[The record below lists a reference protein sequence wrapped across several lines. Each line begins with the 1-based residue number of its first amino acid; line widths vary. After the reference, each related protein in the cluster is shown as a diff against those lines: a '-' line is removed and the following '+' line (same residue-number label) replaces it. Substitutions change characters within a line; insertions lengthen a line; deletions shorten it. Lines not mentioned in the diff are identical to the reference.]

1 MQLFSEYQCVYHYED
16 GKTLTMVYKTLSEAR
31 IDATQTLEMYPQ
43 LSYAEIERI
52 NRNNGKTLETVEIIR
67 TTKGD

>member
-52 NRNNGKTLETVEIIR
+52 NRNTGKTLETAEIIR